1 MQLLFLAL
9 VFVGMTRYADAFV
22 VDDGNVDVYFIEF
35 CLVFCFSFKLFF
47 GCVSRW
53 MNWRGDGR
61 TSE

>member
-35 CLVFCFSFKLFF
+35 CLVFCFSFQVVHLV
-47 GCVSRW
+47 CESVDELA
-53 MNWRGDGR
+53 RG
-61 TSE
+61 

>member
-35 CLVFCFSFKLFF
+35 CLVFCFSFQVVLLV
-47 GCVSRW
+47 CESVDELA
-53 MNWRGDGR
+53 RGW
-61 TSE
+61 ENE